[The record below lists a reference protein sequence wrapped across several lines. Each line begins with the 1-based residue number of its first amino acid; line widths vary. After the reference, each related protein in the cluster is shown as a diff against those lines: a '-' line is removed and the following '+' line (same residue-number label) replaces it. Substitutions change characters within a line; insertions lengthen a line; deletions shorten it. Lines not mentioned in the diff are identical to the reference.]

1 MQSNTPLLLTDEQM
15 RTFIMNGCLFLKTD
29 FPREFHESLVEQLN
43 TVYTEEGNPGNNLLP
58 RIRELR
64 KVFDHPVVTGA
75 LTSVLGPNYMM
86 HAHRHGHFNASSVA
100 GGWHKDSYWGYNRI
114 RNHHPQWAMIMYFP
128 QDTPVELGPTGVLP
142 GTQNYESRTFE
153 GNEQEAEVLASGEAG
168 TFALIHYD
176 IWHRS
181 TPNVLGQPRYM
192 LKFEF
197 MRTEMPQAPSWNNVE
212 SEWRK
217 PEGLKLPIAE
227 HDLMWEESWYWLSG
241 RVGSLADT
249 VVSDQDRIHALAAE
263 LSGFEPLAINA
274 AYTLAASG
282 QSGVEALVTALRG
295 GNANVS
301 RIAAYGLSVAGR
313 AAVKGL
319 VAIAADANA
328 AALMKAEASAAV
340 EAGTSADE
348 NTDAFENAK
357 ANELA
362 KANEEIIAHA
372 VFALGELRG
381 LASEAVPA
389 LVGLM
394 QHSSEKIRCAVV
406 DALGLMEAEL
416 DMVVAALAGGL
427 QDESAQ
433 VRFMSSLALS
443 RLGAIAEAAI
453 PALEIA
459 MDDENRYVRAHA
471 AECLNYIGTE
481 RAKDTLIKFLLNAR
495 WCPTTSAKNA
505 FYP

>member
-15 RTFIMNGCLFLKTD
+15 RTFITNGCLILKTD

-100 GGWHKDSYWGYNRI
+100 GGWHKDSYWGYERM

-142 GTQNYESRTFE
+142 GTQNYQTRTFE
-153 GNEQEAEVLASGEAG
+153 ANEQEGEVLANGEAG

-197 MRTEMPQAPSWNNVE
+197 MRTELPQTPSWNNQE
-212 SEWRK
+212 SGWRK
-217 PEGLKLPIAE
+217 PEDLQLPIAE
-227 HDLMWEESWYWLSG
+227 HDLMWEETWNWLSG
-241 RVGSLADT
+241 QVGSLAGT
-249 VVSDQDRIHALAAE
+249 VTSDPNRIKELAE
-263 LSGFEPLAINA
+263 GLSGFEPDAINA
-274 AYTLAASG
+274 AYELAASG
-282 QSGVEALVTALRG
+282 AQGVEALLQALREG
-295 GNANVS
+295 DKNVS
-301 RIAAYGLSVAGR
+301 RLAAYGLSVAGSD
-313 AAVKGL
+313 AVAGL
-319 VAIAADANA
+319 ATALASEDADIVAR
-328 AALMKAEASAAV
+328 
-340 EAGTSADE
+340 
-348 NTDAFENAK
+348 
-357 ANELA
+357 
-362 KANEEIIAHA
+362 A

-381 LASEAVPA
+381 LANEAVPA
-389 LVGLM
+389 LVGLL
-394 QHSSEKIRCAVV
+394 QHESETVRCAVV
-406 DALGLMEAEL
+406 DALGLTETGRDE
-416 DMVVAALAGGL
+416 VVAALAQGL

-443 RLGAIAEAAI
+443 RLGASAEAAV
-453 PALEIA
+453 PQLEIA
-459 MDDENRYVRAHA
+459 LDDENRYVRAHA
-471 AECLNYIGTE
+471 AEALHYIGTE
-481 RAKDTLIKFLLNAR
+481 QANNTLIKFLLNAR
-495 WCPTTSAKNA
+495 WCPTTTAKNA

>member
-15 RTFIMNGCLFLKTD
+15 RTFITNGCLILKTD

-100 GGWHKDSYWGYNRI
+100 GGWHKDSYWGYDRM
-114 RNHHPQWAMIMYFP
+114 RNHHPQWAMVMYFP

-142 GTQNYESRTFE
+142 GTQNYQTRTFE
-153 GNEQEAEVLASGEAG
+153 ANEQEGEVLANGEAG

-197 MRTEMPQAPSWNNVE
+197 MRTELPQTPSWNNQE
-212 SEWRK
+212 SGWRK
-217 PEGLKLPIAE
+217 PEGLQLPIAE
-227 HDLMWEESWYWLSG
+227 HDLMWEETWNWLSG
-241 RVGSLADT
+241 QVGSLAGT
-249 VVSDQDRIHALAAE
+249 VTSDPNRISELAE
-263 LSGFEPLAINA
+263 GLSGFEPDAINA
-274 AYTLAASG
+274 AYELAASG
-282 QSGVEALVTALRG
+282 PQGVEALLQALREG
-295 GNANVS
+295 DKNAS
-301 RIAAYGLSVAGR
+301 RIAAYGLSVAGSD
-313 AAVKGL
+313 AVAGL
-319 VAIAADANA
+319 STALVSEDAEIVAR
-328 AALMKAEASAAV
+328 
-340 EAGTSADE
+340 
-348 NTDAFENAK
+348 
-357 ANELA
+357 
-362 KANEEIIAHA
+362 A
-372 VFALGELRG
+372 VFALGELRE
-381 LASEAVPA
+381 LANEAVPA

-394 QHSSEKIRCAVV
+394 QHESETVRSAVV
-406 DALGLMEAEL
+406 DALGLTEAGRAE
-416 DMVVAALAGGL
+416 VVAALAQGL

-443 RLGAIAEAAI
+443 RLGASAEAAV
-453 PALEIA
+453 PQLEIA
-459 MDDENRYVRAHA
+459 LDDENRYVRAHA
-471 AECLNYIGTE
+471 AEALHYIGTE
-481 RAKDTLIKFLLNAR
+481 QANNTLIKFLLNAR
-495 WCPTTSAKNA
+495 WCPTTTAKNA

>member
-1 MQSNTPLLLTDEQM
+1 MQNNTPLLLTDEQM
-15 RTFIMNGCLFLKTD
+15 RTFITNGCLILKTD

-43 TVYTEEGNPGNNLLP
+43 SVYTEEGNPGNNLLP

-100 GGWHKDSYWGYNRI
+100 GGWHKDSYWGYNRM

-128 QDTPVELGPTGVLP
+128 QDTPAELGPTGVLP
-142 GTQNYESRTFE
+142 GTQNYETRTFE
-153 GNEQEAEVLASGEAG
+153 GNEQEGEVLASGEAG

-197 MRTEMPQAPSWNNVE
+197 MRTELPQSPSWNNQE
-212 SEWRK
+212 SGWRK
-217 PEGLKLPIAE
+217 PEGLRLPIAE
-227 HDLMWEESWYWLSG
+227 HDLMWEETWNWLSG
-241 RVGSLADT
+241 QVGSMANT
-249 VVSDQDRIHALAAE
+249 VASDPDRIKELAAG
-263 LSGFEPLAINA
+263 LSSFEPDAINA
-274 AYTLAASG
+274 AYELAASG
-282 QSGVEALVTALRG
+282 QGGVGALLEALRG
-295 GNANVS
+295 DDENVS
-301 RIAAYGLSVAGR
+301 RIAAYGLSVAGSD
-313 AAVKGL
+313 AVEGL
-319 VAIAADANA
+319 IAVLAGADER
-328 AALMKAEASAAV
+328 AEANS
-340 EAGTSADE
+340 
-348 NTDAFENAK
+348 
-357 ANELA
+357 
-362 KANEEIIAHA
+362 EEIIAQA

-381 LASEAVPA
+381 LAGEAVPA
-389 LVGLM
+389 LVSLM
-394 QHSSEKIRCAVV
+394 QHPSETIRCTVV
-406 DALGLMEAEL
+406 DALGLMEARY
-416 DMVVAALAGGL
+416 DQVVASLAGAL

-443 RLGAIAEAAI
+443 RLGARAEAAI
-453 PALEIA
+453 PQLEIA
-459 MDDENRYVRAHA
+459 LDDENRYVRAHA
-471 AECLNYIGTE
+471 AESLHYIGTE

-495 WCPTTSAKNA
+495 WCPTTTAKNA

>member
-1 MQSNTPLLLTDEQM
+1 MQNNTPLLLTDEQM
-15 RTFIMNGCLFLKTD
+15 RTFITNGCLILKTD

-43 TVYTEEGNPGNNLLP
+43 SVYTEEGNPGNNLLP

-100 GGWHKDSYWGYNRI
+100 GGWHKDSYWGYNRM

-128 QDTPVELGPTGVLP
+128 QDTPAELGPTGVLP
-142 GTQNYESRTFE
+142 GTQNYETRTFE
-153 GNEQEAEVLASGEAG
+153 GNEQEGEVLASGEAG

-197 MRTEMPQAPSWNNVE
+197 MRTELPQSPSWNNQE
-212 SEWRK
+212 SGWRK
-217 PEGLKLPIAE
+217 PEGLRLPIAE
-227 HDLMWEESWYWLSG
+227 HDLMWEETWNWLSG
-241 RVGSLADT
+241 QVGSMANT
-249 VVSDQDRIHALAAE
+249 VASDPDRIKELAAG
-263 LSGFEPLAINA
+263 LSSFEPDAINA
-274 AYTLAASG
+274 AYELAASG
-282 QSGVEALVTALRG
+282 QGGVDALLEALRG
-295 GNANVS
+295 DDENVS
-301 RIAAYGLSVAGR
+301 RIAAYGLSVAGSD
-313 AAVKGL
+313 AVEGL
-319 VAIAADANA
+319 IAVLAGADER
-328 AALMKAEASAAV
+328 AEANS
-340 EAGTSADE
+340 
-348 NTDAFENAK
+348 
-357 ANELA
+357 
-362 KANEEIIAHA
+362 EEIIAQA

-381 LASEAVPA
+381 LAGEAVPA
-389 LVGLM
+389 LVSLM
-394 QHSSEKIRCAVV
+394 QHPSETIRCTVV
-406 DALGLMEAEL
+406 DALGLMEAKY
-416 DMVVAALAGGL
+416 DQVVASLAGAL

-443 RLGAIAEAAI
+443 RLGARAEAAI
-453 PALEIA
+453 PQLEIA
-459 MDDENRYVRAHA
+459 LDDENRYVRAHA
-471 AECLNYIGTE
+471 AESLHYIGTE

-495 WCPTTSAKNA
+495 WCPTTTAKNA

>member
-15 RTFIMNGCLFLKTD
+15 RSFITNGCLILKTD

-100 GGWHKDSYWGYNRI
+100 GGWHKDSYWGYKRM

-153 GNEQEAEVLASGEAG
+153 GNEPEGEVLASGEAG

-197 MRTEMPQAPSWNNVE
+197 MRTELPLSPSWNNQE
-212 SEWRK
+212 SGWRK
-217 PEGLKLPIAE
+217 PEALQLPIAQ
-227 HDLMWEESWYWLSG
+227 HDLMWEETWNWLSG
-241 RVGSLADT
+241 QVGSIANT
-249 VVSDQDRIHALAAE
+249 VSSDSQRIAE
-263 LSGFEPLAINA
+263 LSAGLSRFEPDAINA
-274 AYTLAASG
+274 AYELAASG
-282 QSGVEALVTALRG
+282 QSGVDALLQALHSE
-295 GNANVS
+295 NKNVS
-301 RIAAYGLSVAGR
+301 RLAAYGLSVAGSD
-313 AAVKGL
+313 AVSGL
-319 VAIAADANA
+319 VA
-328 AALMKAEASAAV
+328 ALATVENEAAEA
-340 EAGTSADE
+340 
-348 NTDAFENAK
+348 NT
-357 ANELA
+357 
-362 KANEEIIAHA
+362 EEIIANA

-389 LVGLM
+389 LVNLM
-394 QHSSEKIRCAVV
+394 QHPSETIRCAVV
-406 DALGLMEAEL
+406 DALGLMEAGH
-416 DMVVAALAGGL
+416 DQVVACLGNALR
-427 QDESAQ
+427 DESAQ

-443 RLGAIAEAAI
+443 RLGASAEAAI
-453 PALEIA
+453 PQLEIA
-459 MDDENRYVRAHA
+459 LDDENRYVRAHA
-471 AECLNYIGTE
+471 AESLRYVGTE

-495 WCPTTSAKNA
+495 WCPTTTAKNA